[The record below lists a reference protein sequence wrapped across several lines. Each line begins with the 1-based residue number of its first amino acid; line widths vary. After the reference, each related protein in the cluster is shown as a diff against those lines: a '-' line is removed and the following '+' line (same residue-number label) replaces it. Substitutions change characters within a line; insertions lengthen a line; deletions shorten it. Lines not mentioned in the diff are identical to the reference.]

1 MLPVLQAQVFC
12 DGVEDVHLAPQLGL
26 CVDVGHPQTAGVLRY
41 VADLNL
47 DNTDVSTAE
56 RPSHSVTMFKVFGL
70 TATNL
75 HVVYLQPVK
84 ANVTAEGVIDSSH
97 RPIHIIQA
105 LSESAQLPR
114 GLPGRD
120 GIY

>member
-1 MLPVLQAQVFC
+1 M
-12 DGVEDVHLAPQLGL
+12 DVS
-26 CVDVGHPQTAGVLRY
+26 HPQTAGVLCY

-47 DNTDVSTAE
+47 DNTDVLTAE
-56 RPSHSVTMFKVFGL
+56 RPSHSVKMFKVFQL

-97 RPIHIIQA
+97 CPINLIQV

>member
-1 MLPVLQAQVFC
+1 MLPVLEAQVFC

-26 CVDVGHPQTAGVLRY
+26 CVDVGHPQTAGVLCY

-47 DNTDVSTAE
+47 DRTDGSTA
-56 RPSHSVTMFKVFGL
+56 VMMFKVFQL

-84 ANVTAEGVIDSSH
+84 ANVAAEGVIDSSYC
-97 RPIHIIQA
+97 PINLIQV
-105 LSESAQLPR
+105 LSESAQLPS

-120 GIY
+120 GIC